1 MRATLSCLALLLI
14 AASFASAQEPSATA
28 VVCTAIV
35 NKSCE
40 GASAKFASNVSKLF
54 GFSQV
59 VNVPDKLVHVWFYR
73 DRELGRVEMAAPH
86 APHWKTWS
94 NVSVAR
100 NMLGTWRLEARDGSG
115 KVLATFNFTL
125 Q

>member
-1 MRATLSCLALLLI
+1 MRLVLSCLALLLI
-14 AASFASAQEPSATA
+14 TAAFASAEEPSATA

-35 NKSCE
+35 KNSCD
-40 GASAKFASNVSKLF
+40 GADVKFPTNVGKLF

-73 DRELGRVEMAAPH
+73 DRELGRVEMASPKAPR
-86 APHWKTWS
+86 WKTWS
-94 NVSVAR
+94 NVTVAR
-100 NMLGTWRLEARDGSG
+100 NMLGTWRLEARDSSG
-115 KVLATFNFTL
+115 KVLAKFTFTL

>member
-1 MRATLSCLALLLI
+1 MRPVLSCLALLLI
-14 AASFASAQEPSATA
+14 TAAFASAEEPSATA

-35 NKSCE
+35 NNSCE
-40 GASAKFASNVSKLF
+40 GAGVKFPTSVGRLF

-73 DRELGRVEMAAPH
+73 DRELGRVEMAAPK
-86 APHWKTWS
+86 ASRWRTWS
-94 NVSVAR
+94 NVTVAR
-100 NMLGTWRLEARDGSG
+100 NMLGTWRLEARDSSG
-115 KVLATFNFTL
+115 KVLAAFSFTL

>member
-1 MRATLSCLALLLI
+1 MRPVLSCLALLLI
-14 AASFASAQEPSATA
+14 TAAFASAQEPSATA

-35 NKSCE
+35 KNSCA
-40 GASAKFASNVSKLF
+40 GADVKFPTNVGKLF

-73 DRELGRVEMAAPH
+73 DRELGRFEMAAPN
-86 APHWKTWS
+86 APSWKCWS
-94 NVSVAR
+94 NVTVAR

-115 KVLATFNFTL
+115 KVLASFSFTL